1 MAFACVIEAVK
12 RLSESMG
19 KHTMVS
25 SSRSSKMGSGVPA
38 SMQLMR
44 MRETPLPQP
53 SMMPS
58 ERRAATRLGLLGRD
72 VWRPRSAPT
81 VQVRGGRP
89 TMSMQRRSV
98 NTRVEHGFVHRILR
112 RSTMATGG
120 AETVGAAR
128 GRLLFR

>member
-1 MAFACVIEAVK
+1 
-12 RLSESMG
+12 MG
-19 KHTMVS
+19 KHTIVS

-58 ERRAATRLGLLGRD
+58 ERRAATRIGVVGPRC
-72 VWRPRSAPT
+72 VASEERAHGPGAGRSAHVVDAEAVGEHAHLHGGAAVVVLVGER
-81 VQVRGGRP
+81 VQ
-89 TMSMQRRSV
+89 
-98 NTRVEHGFVHRILR
+98 HGFVHRIPR

-120 AETVGAAR
+120 AETVGAVR

>member
-89 TMSMQRRSV
+89 TLSMQRRSV
-98 NTRVEHGFVHRILR
+98 NTL
-112 RSTMATGG
+112 TCTG
-120 AETVGAAR
+120 AP
-128 GRLLFR
+128 LS